1 MKNKTI
7 RFAIIGVVLIT
18 LVASLAKCTGIGEKH
33 WYDLIDEIQ
42 RKYFPNTELNE
53 YIIKDPKLLDNRVKK
68 DVDKAIRNVT
78 PEYDR
83 IIREADQKYQSR
95 YSEKPVNE
103 SVCYTDDCKS
113 LGGEMRICSAWVA
126 DCNLNDSL

>member
-7 RFAIIGVVLIT
+7 RFAIIGIT
-18 LVASLAKCTGIGEKH
+18 LTTLVGTLVKCSGLDEKH

-53 YIIKDPKLLDNRVKK
+53 YIIKDPKLLDNRVKR
-68 DVDKAIRNVT
+68 DIDKAIRNVT

-83 IIREADQKYQSR
+83 IIREADQKYQPK
-95 YSEKPVNE
+95 YLEKPVDN
-103 SVCYTDDCKS
+103 SVCYTDDCRS
-113 LGGEMRICSAWVA
+113 LGGEMRICAPWVQ
-126 DCNLNDSL
+126 DCN

>member
-7 RFAIIGVVLIT
+7 RFAIIGVVLTT

-53 YIIKDPKLLDNRVKK
+53 YIIKDPKLLDNRVKR
-68 DVDKAIRNVT
+68 DVDKAIRDVT

-83 IIREADQKYQSR
+83 IIREADQKYQPK
-95 YSEKPVNE
+95 YLEKSVDE
-103 SVCYTDDCKS
+103 SVCYTEECKS
-113 LGGEMRICSAWVA
+113 LGGEMRICAPWVSG
-126 DCNLNDSL
+126 CK